1 MKIWRRKFLGAALAC
16 LLAIAVPLAP
26 AVASGSDTL
35 VFAAASLTDALT
47 TIAKNYEAETGR
59 KVTLSFAGSSV
70 LARQIE
76 AGSPADLFISADEA
90 WMDELSKRDLITP
103 GSRSD
108 LLANRLVLI
117 APKASTS
124 ALKIAPDFP
133 LLKVLDGGRL
143 AVADPQGVPAGRY
156 AKAALTSLDVWS
168 SVEDHLAVA
177 QNVRVA
183 LAYVARGEAPF
194 GIVYETDAM
203 SEPNVRVV
211 DAFPASSHP
220 PIVYPVALT
229 KGAGEGAKDFLA
241 YLKGDKARAI
251 FSKTGFSRPG
261 TGE

>member
-1 MKIWRRKFLGAALAC
+1 MRLHRRDFLSAAIACFMALVPLSSALA
-16 LLAIAVPLAP
+16 
-26 AVASGSDTL
+26 SENNTL
-35 VFAAASLTDALT
+35 VFAAASLTDALS

-76 AGSPADLFISADEA
+76 AGSPADMFISADEA
-90 WMDELSKRDLITP
+90 WMNELAKRDLITP

-108 LLANRLVLI
+108 LLRNRLVLI
-117 APKASTS
+117 APKSST
-124 ALKIAPDFP
+124 AAIAIGPDFP
-133 LLKVLDGGRL
+133 LLKALDGGRL
-143 AVADPQGVPAGRY
+143 AIADPQGVPAGRY
-156 AKAALTSLDVWS
+156 ARAALTSLHVWD
-168 SVEDHLAVA
+168 SVKDHLAQA

-203 SEPNVRVV
+203 AEPNVRVV

-241 YLKGDKARAI
+241 YLKSEKAGAV
-251 FSKTGFSRPG
+251 FAKLGFSG
-261 TGE
+261 SGQ

>member
-1 MKIWRRKFLGAALAC
+1 MRLGRREFLNAVLAC
-16 LLAIAVPLAP
+16 AMALCLPFAP
-26 AVASGSDTL
+26 ASASEANTL

-76 AGSPADLFISADEA
+76 AGSPADMFISADEA
-90 WMDELSKRDLITP
+90 WMDELAKRDLIAP

-108 LLANRLVLI
+108 LLRNRLVLI
-117 APKASTS
+117 APKSST
-124 ALKIAPDFP
+124 AAITIGPDFP
-133 LLKVLDGGRL
+133 LLKALDGGRL
-143 AVADPQGVPAGRY
+143 AVADPTGVPAGRY
-156 AKAALTSLDVWS
+156 AKAALTSLHVWD
-168 SVEDHLAVA
+168 SVKDHLAQA

-203 SEPNVRVV
+203 SEPKVRVV

-241 YLKGDKARAI
+241 YLKSEKAGAV
-251 FSKTGFSRPG
+251 FAKLGFSG
-261 TGE
+261 SGQ